1 MAVNKTSTSSPL
13 RFREHHRWSRK
24 KIKKPEDRDL
34 RSKMS
39 SNGHGIDTILMNSLQ
54 IQQSAQDL
62 TMIVHVNISSWV
74 KEGPTNHLPLSLA
87 SYGI

>member
-1 MAVNKTSTSSPL
+1 
-13 RFREHHRWSRK
+13 
-24 KIKKPEDRDL
+24 
-34 RSKMS
+34 MS

-74 KEGPTNHLPLSLA
+74 KEGPTSRLPLSLA
-87 SYGI
+87 GYGI